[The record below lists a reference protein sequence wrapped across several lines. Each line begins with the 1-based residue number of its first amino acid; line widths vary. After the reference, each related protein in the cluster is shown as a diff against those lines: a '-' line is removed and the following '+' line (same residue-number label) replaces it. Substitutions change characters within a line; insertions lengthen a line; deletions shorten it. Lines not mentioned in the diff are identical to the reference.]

1 MKITRWK
8 RVWGRIELSGN
19 TGSSFVFSEAIGTE
33 RRKIRSLKIVEFK
46 DMLPSFKKKK
56 SIDKCALYPG
66 WFHIDN
72 FFQIHHILC
81 PCLISMSSVSPPLLP
96 VSFHPP
102 ISLLISSCRWVW
114 FCVSI

>member
-46 DMLPSFKKKK
+46 DMLPSFKKKV
-56 SIDKCALYPG
+56 Y
-66 WFHIDN
+66 
-72 FFQIHHILC
+72 
-81 PCLISMSSVSPPLLP
+81 
-96 VSFHPP
+96 
-102 ISLLISSCRWVW
+102 
-114 FCVSI
+114 